1 MKRIFA
7 FLLVLIF
14 AFSLGSCK
22 MRPLNNE
29 IKVDFNAQYIR
40 TGAYAE
46 IDYYPILAVLRSKSE
61 LEDYYSA
68 NKNSFNLERRTI
80 KENYVNQTIGFL
92 DAVDKYDEE
101 FFKENTLLLVA
112 FEETSGSIT
121 HRVDNVK
128 INSDGK
134 FCVEIISDVPFMC
147 DDAIENWHLIIEVS
161 KESAP
166 NDYDDI
172 LIYKDNKLINDKSNH
187 THQPIETE
195 NGEFESIGVYCG
207 NTLTTVYFD
216 NGKSYSFMSGNS
228 VRVTDILRYLDY
240 DKEKV
245 CDCLPEY
252 TVDTEF
258 GIGYG
263 INLTEGY
270 ARCDK
275 GQADLTTTQLNELK
289 KIIAWA
295 DEKSE

>member
-101 FFKENTLLLVA
+101 FFKENTLLLVV
-112 FEETSGSIT
+112 FEEPSGSIT

-128 INSDGK
+128 INAYGK
-134 FCVEIISDVPFMC
+134 FCIEISSDVPFMC
-147 DDAIENWHLIIEVS
+147 DDAIEHWHIIIEVS

-172 LIYKDNKLINDKSNH
+172 LIYKDNKLIN
-187 THQPIETE
+187 
-195 NGEFESIGVYCG
+195 
-207 NTLTTVYFD
+207 
-216 NGKSYSFMSGNS
+216 
-228 VRVTDILRYLDY
+228 
-240 DKEKV
+240 
-245 CDCLPEY
+245 
-252 TVDTEF
+252 
-258 GIGYG
+258 
-263 INLTEGY
+263 
-270 ARCDK
+270 
-275 GQADLTTTQLNELK
+275 
-289 KIIAWA
+289 
-295 DEKSE
+295 